1 MWVFIKMKALSELVK
16 SEPADTHKKKKKTR
30 ENISDFLL
38 IRQTPS
44 IGRANIYKTLDCYFN
59 SEKMA
64 VTTQLRWD
72 GRLDS
77 QRQATLTVS
86 KKLFL
91 LPTKE

>member
-16 SEPADTHKKKKKTR
+16 SEPADIKKKEKMKTK

-59 SEKMA
+59 S
-64 VTTQLRWD
+64 
-72 GRLDS
+72 
-77 QRQATLTVS
+77 
-86 KKLFL
+86 
-91 LPTKE
+91 

>member
-16 SEPADTHKKKKKTR
+16 SEPADTHTQRKTR

-64 VTTQLRWD
+64 VTTQLCWD
-72 GRLDS
+72 GQLDS